1 MWDFNLSQATKLM
14 MKTSP
19 FILLRIAVYFG
30 ITLAYLIA
38 TGAGAGIGYGVTS
51 FGDSQG
57 GGAVWGGLIGF
68 GVISGILYWVR
79 EYILYLVK
87 AAHIA
92 VLVEALEGRELPAGK
107 GQVSYGQEV
116 VKSRFK
122 EASIL
127 FGIDQLIK
135 GVLRILN
142 RLLMSVANWLPI
154 PGLSN
159 IVGIINAVL
168 NASLT
173 YVDEIILAHNI
184 RTNSTNAWQTS
195 REALVLYAQ
204 NYKSMLKNA
213 IFLLLFM
220 YLFTFLIFLLILAP
234 VGALM
239 SLFPGSVGVWTFI
252 GAALLAWSLKAAL
265 LEPLAV
271 TAMMQVFFKVTEGQ
285 TPNPEWDK
293 KLASASGKFRE
304 MVEKAKS
311 YASTQGKPEAAAA
324 PTPALSSDTGNP
336 PPSDL

>member
-1 MWDFNLSQATKLM
+1 MWEFNLSQAFKLM
-14 MKTSP
+14 AKTSP
-19 FILLRIAVYFG
+19 FILLRLALYFG
-30 ITLAYLIA
+30 ITLAYLLA
-38 TGAGAGIGYGVTS
+38 TGIGAGAGYGLTS

-68 GVISGILYWVR
+68 GVISGVLYWVR

-107 GQVSYGQEV
+107 GQVAHGQEV
-116 VKSRFK
+116 VKTRFK

-135 GVLRILN
+135 GILRILN
-142 RLLMSVANWLPI
+142 GMLMTIARWIPV
-154 PGLSN
+154 PGLSQV
-159 IVGIINAVL
+159 VGAINAVL

-173 YVDEIILAHNI
+173 YVDEIILAYNI
-184 RTNSTNAWQTS
+184 KIGSTNPWQSS

-213 IFLLLFM
+213 VFLLAFM
-220 YLFTFLIFLLILAP
+220 YLITFLIFLVILAP

-239 SLFPGSVGVWTFI
+239 SLFPGSVGFWTFL
-252 GAALLAWSLKAAL
+252 GAVLLAWSLKAAL

-271 TAMMQVFFKVTEGQ
+271 IAMTQVFFKVIEGQ
-285 TPNPEWDK
+285 TPNPEWDQ
-293 KLASASGKFRE
+293 KLASASGKFRDLAD
-304 MVEKAKS
+304 KAKAYVPARS
-311 YASTQGKPEAAAA
+311 EQPQPAAAGA
-324 PTPALSSDTGNP
+324 VPAIESANP
-336 PPSDL
+336 PTQA